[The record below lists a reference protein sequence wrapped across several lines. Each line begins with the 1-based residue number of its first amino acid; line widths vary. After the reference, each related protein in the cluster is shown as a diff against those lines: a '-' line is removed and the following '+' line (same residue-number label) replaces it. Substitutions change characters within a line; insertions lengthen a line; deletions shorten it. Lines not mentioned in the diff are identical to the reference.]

1 MVELMAKAEDRTPYT
16 VVALQEA
23 DRMNGLTNEI
33 KISLKELDLG
43 LKVCLLI
50 FFFIFRCQD
59 YQRRGIVMH
68 YSYHPIIHNL
78 KSLNICYRVN

>member
-43 LKVCLLI
+43 LKVCI
-50 FFFIFRCQD
+50 
-59 YQRRGIVMH
+59 
-68 YSYHPIIHNL
+68 S
-78 KSLNICYRVN
+78 SLNL